1 MSNDSSNAR
10 MDQTIEVFERELKTL
25 RAGRANAAIFDRLR
39 VDYYGNPTP
48 IQQMATISVP
58 ESRLVVIQPWD
69 KSTLSAIEK
78 AISSSDLSLNPKND
92 GKLLRIIIPP
102 LTEKRRQEY
111 VKMAKDMAENA
122 KVSIRNI
129 RRQDRDAIKK
139 QQKDG
144 EITQDDERESTQ
156 KLQKLTDRYIN
167 AINELLQNKEKEL
180 ITV

>member
-1 MSNDSSNAR
+1 MRAWIKQLRFLNGNLKRCAR
-10 MDQTIEVFERELKTL
+10 
-25 RAGRANAAIFDRLR
+25 GRANAAIFDRLR